1 MFTSLELTNGSYP
14 RSFIFFLF
22 HPAIY
27 RTDPTRLPVYQTM
40 IANQPSN
47 QSCSNYVCQYA
58 TEEKLAL
65 QLTTPN
71 APPNP
76 AALIGIDSYIGGNS
90 GNKPAW
96 VPVSGRS
103 GCFNDIHD
111 FIGWHS

>member
-1 MFTSLELTNGSYP
+1 MFIYLFP
-14 RSFIFFLF
+14 SFFS
-22 HPAIY
+22 AIY
-27 RTDPTRLPVYQTM
+27 RTDPTRLPVYQTN

-76 AALIGIDSYIGGNS
+76 AALIGIDSYIGGNTVS
-90 GNKPAW
+90 KPPW
-96 VPVSGRS
+96 IPVSEHVRL
-103 GCFNDIHD
+103 F
-111 FIGWHS
+111 